1 MNPGQPSNRGQATM
15 PVDLIYQF
23 CNMSYM
29 KVLSVATL
37 AFYICLPLLAQELL
51 TGIATHD
58 IHIQPVIVDGRQK
71 LLHHSSSLSLGS
83 FPQSVTFGFGQG
95 TNSGQAPIR
104 IHYRLEGYENNW
116 NAGGAWMYFAIRF
129 YNDLGDQIS
138 QTIYKVAGDSAGW
151 NGSLKDSPLS
161 HRRETLIVPPLASR
175 AWVVISSAGPPDAV
189 GIYVV
194 ADLVVSKSAAKVP
207 PVLLIQSP
215 FDHQPDDGSNNLVSS
230 GWTRDGTIP
239 SMARIIKFGQDPEQ
253 KAFAIVD
260 DSLTSHAEWH
270 TIRESAPVVSPGDQL
285 VIEWNEMYS
294 IGIGGLHGA
303 EYHNLP
309 AGTYHFHIIGI
320 NVMGIPTG
328 ADDSLTVIV
337 PQHFWKTSWFWSG
350 LLITMI
356 ILVGG
361 SWRYVA
367 LQRVRRELLHL
378 RNQQALERERL
389 RIAHDIHD
397 DLGARVTQIALL
409 SAMSQNDLSFPEM
422 ARNNFEQISQ
432 MSRELVFALYQT
444 VWAVNPENDNLD
456 ALGNYICQMVNQLCE
471 RAPFRCRFHLPD
483 LPREI
488 EISSQIRHNISLVV
502 KESVHNVIKHAKASE
517 VKINVEFTGHLL
529 TISVQDDGCGFQP
542 PNNIAGNGLE
552 NMKRRMVDIGG
563 SFSVESNPGH
573 GTKIRLS
580 LAVAPAEK
588 NP

>member
-1 MNPGQPSNRGQATM
+1 
-15 PVDLIYQF
+15 
-23 CNMSYM
+23 M
-29 KVLSVATL
+29 KVLSIATL
-37 AFYICLPLLAQELL
+37 AFYICLPLLAQDLVAGRS
-51 TGIATHD
+51 TND
-58 IHIQPVIVDGRQK
+58 IQIQSVIVDGSQK
-71 LLHHSSSLSLGS
+71 QLHHVKSVSLGS
-83 FPQSVTFGFGQG
+83 FPQSISFGFGQG
-95 TNSGQAPIR
+95 TNSGQAPSR

-116 NAGGAWMYFAIRF
+116 NEGGAWMYFAVRF
-129 YNDLGDQIS
+129 YNESGDQIS

-151 NGSLKDSPLS
+151 NGSLKNSPLS

-215 FDHQPDDGSNNLVSS
+215 FDDQLDDGSNNLISS
-230 GWTRDGTIP
+230 GWTRDGTSP
-239 SMARIIKFGQDPEQ
+239 SMAQIIKFGQYPEQ

-270 TIRESAPVVSPGDQL
+270 TLRESAPVVSPGEQL

-294 IGIGGLHGA
+294 IGIGGLQGA
-303 EYHNLP
+303 LYQNLP
-309 AGTYHFHIIGI
+309 TGTYHFHVLAL
-320 NVMGIPTG
+320 NALGIPTG
-328 ADDSLTVIV
+328 AEDSLTVVV
-337 PQHFWKTSWFWSG
+337 PQPFWRTSWFWSG
-350 LLITMI
+350 LLITTI

-367 LQRVRRELLHL
+367 LQRVGREMLYL

-409 SAMSQNDLSFPEM
+409 SAMSQDNLDFPEM

-432 MSRELVFALYQT
+432 MSRELVCALYQT

-471 RAPFRCRFHLPD
+471 RVRFRCRFHLPD

-488 EISSQIRHNISLVV
+488 EISSQIRHNISMVV
-502 KESVHNVIKHAKASE
+502 KEAVHNVIKHAKASE

-542 PNNIAGNGLE
+542 PGNITGNGLE
-552 NMKRRMVDIGG
+552 NMKRRMADIGG
-563 SFSVESNPGH
+563 SCFIESNPGQ

-580 LAVAPAEK
+580 LAVTSAEK
-588 NP
+588 NPVKQPM